1 MAYEIRATAPYNI
14 PKAATSANV
23 TTNIGRKVPCKK
35 ILALPCAIVLAVVSF
50 SAVPSTTVAP
60 AFSKEALAEFLVSL
74 ARIPS
79 IRLRTFFTIKE
90 VFQIQYLP
98 P

>member
-14 PKAATSANV
+14 PKAAASANV
-23 TTNIGRKVPCKK
+23 ITNTGSKVPCKK

-50 SAVPSTTVAP
+50 SATPSVTVAP
-60 AFSKEALAEFLVSL
+60 AFFKEAFAEFLINF

-79 IRLRTFFTIKE
+79 IILRSFFTI
-90 VFQIQYLP
+90 
-98 P
+98 